1 MEESQIERKDMNT
14 MEVEGKK
21 QQVAIV
27 TMMEAIKLRT
37 DASYLEALG
46 VGSKIAGPLAARWG
60 AALMMLEDI
69 AHVLEGKP
77 RENFP
82 QYSAGLEILR
92 VWRTASRVHVSEPTM
107 SQPILDFYWD
117 AFGSI
122 LGFEAGLRQVEHKPL
137 P

>member
-1 MEESQIERKDMNT
+1 MNT
-14 MEVEGKK
+14 MELEGKK

-60 AALMMLEDI
+60 SVVMMLEDV
-69 AHVLEGKP
+69 ANVLAGKP

-82 QYSAGLEILR
+82 QYSAGQEIMR
-92 VWRTASRVHVSEPTM
+92 IWRTASRVHVSEPTM